1 MLPNYNDNVK
11 TFRIAPFALLLWCGC
26 AAADDASSATGAAAD
41 RMHLKL
47 QPTLLPLAPGERE
60 QLPLFFEADQLQGH
74 QGQETEAEGS
84 VRVWRRGQ
92 SFYADWLRYDWSENE
107 INARGNVRIEQDG
120 DALSGSRMR
129 FNLATEHGELD
140 DPKYEV
146 VVKAT
151 QGRGVGDKLLLEGE
165 GKYRLLNGNY
175 TTCNEND
182 PDWIIRS
189 DDFVLDK
196 QRQVGTAHNAS
207 IIFKGVPIFY
217 TPYLSFSL
225 DKRRKSGFLTPTAGS
240 SGNSGVE
247 VSLPF
252 YWNIAPNYDATLTPR
267 YMAKRGLQI
276 NTELRYLEPTFQGEF
291 HYEILPNDRV
301 DKDQNRFGIFLT
313 HTQHW
318 NNGWN
323 GALDIEKVSDDT
335 YFTDLS
341 TQVTA
346 TSVTLLPRQGSLN
359 RTGAW
364 GNDGIWS
371 FGALLQRWQ
380 TLQPDPLQPVGIP
393 YNRSPQLVF
402 SAARQSFD
410 LLNFNLDSNFTSFTH
425 PTLVNGRRS
434 VVYPSLSLP
443 LQTSFAYLT
452 PKIGVNYTH
461 YDLDASTTPLTASQN
476 RTVPIFSTE
485 GGLIFERSASFYGEQ
500 MTQTLE
506 PKLYYVY
513 IPPRNQNTLPN
524 FDSGRQDLNFAT
536 LFTENQFSGYDR
548 INDANQ
554 ITAGITSRFLQQ
566 DGIERLRVGLAQRYY
581 FSTQEVTLP
590 GVPVRTS
597 NASDLLALVSGT
609 IAPHW
614 TTDFGWQY
622 TTNLSQT
629 QRLSVDTR
637 YAPAPGKVFNVGY
650 RYVSAAESSFLGLT
664 SVNGL
669 PGVEKQVD
677 ISAQWP
683 LTAHWSIL
691 GRWNYSLE
699 DRTLLEGLAGFE
711 YNNRCCWAL
720 RVVAHSFTTSTT
732 SQVNAVFIQLEL
744 NGVTQFGSNPLELLR
759 RSIGGYSQQ
768 PIVAADSLM
777 TH

>member
-1 MLPNYNDNVK
+1 MKAFPV
-11 TFRIAPFALLLWCGC
+11 APFVLLLWCHC
-26 AAADDASSATGAAAD
+26 AAADDGASPAVGGD
-41 RMHLKL
+41 NGVRLKW
-47 QPTLLPLAPGERE
+47 QPALIPLVPGERE

-74 QGQETEAEGS
+74 QEQETEAEGA

-92 SFYADWLRYDWSENE
+92 SFYADWLRYDHPEDE
-107 INARGNVRIEQDG
+107 INARGNVRLEQDG
-120 DALSGSRMR
+120 DVLSGGSLR
-129 FNLATEHGELD
+129 FNLATERGELD
-140 DPKYEV
+140 NPKYEV
-146 VVKAT
+146 LVKAT
-151 QGRGVGDKLLLEGE
+151 RGRGVADKLLLEGE

-175 TTCNEND
+175 TTCDAND
-182 PDWIIRS
+182 PDWIIRAA
-189 DDFVLDK
+189 DFEIDK

-207 IIFKGVPIFY
+207 IVFLGVPIFY

-225 DKRRKSGFLTPTAGS
+225 DKQRKTGFLMPTAGS
-240 SGNSGVE
+240 SGNSGAE

-267 YMAKRGLQI
+267 YMAKRGLQM
-276 NTELRYLEPTFQGEF
+276 NTEFRYLEPTFQGEF

-313 HTQHW
+313 HAQHW
-318 NNGWN
+318 DNGWS

-346 TSVTLLPRQGSLN
+346 TSITLLPRQGSLN

-371 FGALLQRWQ
+371 FGALMQRWQ
-380 TLQPDPLQPVGIP
+380 TLQPDPLQPVGVP
-393 YNRSPQLVF
+393 YNRAPQLTF

-410 LLNFNLDSNFTSFTH
+410 LLNFNLDSNFTDFTH

-461 YDLDASTTPLTASQN
+461 YDLDASTTTLAASQN

-485 GGLIFERSASFYGEQ
+485 SGLIFERPTSFYDAP

-513 IPPRNQNTLPN
+513 IPARNQNTLPN
-524 FDSGRQDLNFAT
+524 FDSGQQDLNFAT

-554 ITAGITSRFLQQ
+554 LTAGITSRFLQQ

-590 GVPVRTS
+590 GVSARAS

-629 QRLSVDTR
+629 QRLSFDTR
-637 YAPAPGKVFNVGY
+637 YAPMPGKVLNVGY

-664 SVNGL
+664 NINGL
-669 PGVEKQVD
+669 SGVEKQID

-683 LTAHWSIL
+683 LSARWSVL

-711 YNNRCCWAL
+711 YNNGCCWAL
-720 RVVAHSFTTSTT
+720 RLVAHSFTTSTT
-732 SQVNAVFIQLEL
+732 TQVNAIFIQLEL
-744 NGVTQFGSNPLELLR
+744 NGVSQFGSNPLELLR

-768 PIVAADSLM
+768 PAAPPVATDPLAAY
-777 TH
+777 